1 MNVHLRV
8 NKCHSHQII
17 AIFEIPDVNLLI
29 LTKQTEILAWHP
41 YEVLYTVTYR
51 DATEH
56 VEISE
61 IFPILFRAMKLQMN
75 MTCHF
80 FFKRMRQM
88 KANIPSVLWRLQGN
102 HWLESVHSLDLSV
115 PYRTTSKNKQK
126 EKFGADHNEYS
137 FCGNISCWMCQWSA
151 TGKDVARWIAVL
163 LLSLCAVHW
172 HGCHSHRILKFPDF
186 SLRKVYNLRS
196 ASLIC

>member
-1 MNVHLRV
+1 MPFPPNHCYLWNSRCKSVNFDQTNRNFSMTSLRSPIY
-8 NKCHSHQII
+8 CDLQRLYRTCRDFWDFSH
-17 AIFEIPDVNLLI
+17 FVPS
-29 LTKQTEILAWHP
+29 
-41 YEVLYTVTYR
+41 YEVTNEY
-51 DATEH
+51 DMP
-56 VEISE
+56 
-61 IFPILFRAMKLQMN
+61 F
-75 MTCHF
+75 F